1 MNWLLSAVLCA
12 LLVEI
17 AVRLPFSANIAGVNR
32 SGRRALRAVRSN
44 SVSDHWKEKAMLA
57 YAGMMFSCSLKLAGW
72 LLFLGA
78 GAVLLIITFD
88 QISRGFSSFIVSW
101 QGIGLSIVFASLYLA
116 VRKLLIHARL

>member
-1 MNWLLSAVLCA
+1 
-12 LLVEI
+12 
-17 AVRLPFSANIAGVNR
+17 
-32 SGRRALRAVRSN
+32 
-44 SVSDHWKEKAMLA
+44 VSDHWKEKAMLA